1 MGSATERASIDHKS
15 LGTPNISEK
24 AIDKIYEEEEKRQK
38 STKVVFC
45 MMQLPCYT
53 VAESLKSKYNSI
65 SRLLGMQA

>member
-1 MGSATERASIDHKS
+1 MGSTTERARIDHKS

-38 STKVVFC
+38 STKVVF
-45 MMQLPCYT
+45 LYDAITYT